1 MYPANWPAPQDT
13 FPMAPQ
19 DTVSHQDSWCCFND
33 CDSAYHMPGDTRPIG
48 IEIYQTVYAWDIIEI
63 EDVIFFTYDIK
74 NVSGNNLQNCY
85 VGPLADVDIGAEV
98 GGGNNDLCTAIIERT
113 YIVDNDT
120 IIVDNVAYQWQE
132 EEEPGW
138 SSFPGVIGFDLLQT
152 PFDLEWGQDK
162 DNDGIPDQYERD
174 SVYYWNN
181 LPPEMWDV
189 DDDGVPDWRDAS
201 ENPQLG
207 MTAFKECHNPAPA
220 NDSEKYMLLAGYN
233 FQTGVYEPYDT
244 IIPPP
249 QDQTFLISSGP
260 FDLEPDSTVTILF
273 AVLFADWYEIYQFPD
288 TALALVNKR
297 AQLYYDM
304 YWFLSP
310 GIDEHQSTKL
320 LPVNL
325 EICPN
330 PFSYK
335 TDIRWQVPD
344 NSNATMEI
352 YGVTGR
358 LVKQF
363 ILPNAYSLVPT
374 CISWDGCDDQNKKLS
389 SGVYFLKFKAGDYSA
404 TEKLLLIR

>member
-1 MYPANWPAPQDT
+1 
-13 FPMAPQ
+13 
-19 DTVSHQDSWCCFND
+19 
-33 CDSAYHMPGDTRPIG
+33 MPGDTRPIG
-48 IEIYQTVYAWDIIEI
+48 IEVYQTVYDWDIIEV
-63 EDVIFFTYDIK
+63 EDMIFLIYDIK
-74 NVSGNNLQNCY
+74 NVSGNNLHNCY
-85 VGPLADVDIGAEV
+85 LGVATDCDIGNESDY
-98 GGGNNDLCTAIIERT
+98 GNDICTCIIERT
-113 YIVDNDT
+113 YVIDNDT
-120 IIVDNVAYQWQE
+120 IIIDDVAYQWQN

-138 SSFPGVIGFDLLQT
+138 DCFPGVIGIDLLQT
-152 PFDLEWGQDK
+152 PFDLEWGADK

-174 SVYYWNN
+174 SSYYWNN
-181 LPPEMWDV
+181 VPPEQWDV
-189 DDDGVPDWRDAS
+189 DNDGIPDWRDAS

-207 MTAFKECHNPAPA
+207 MTAYRRFTLDIEPHTDP
-220 NDSEKYMLLAGYN
+220 ERYLTLAGYN
-233 FQTGVYEPYDT
+233 IQTGQYEPYDT
-244 IIPPP
+244 IIPDPD
-249 QDQTFLISSGP
+249 DQSYLMSSGP
-260 FDLEPDSTVTILF
+260 FDLEPDEVVRMLVGVMCASRED
-273 AVLFADWYEIYQFPD
+273 ADDPPD
-288 TALALVNKR
+288 TALVPVNKW

-325 EICPN
+325 EIRPN

-389 SGVYFLKFKAGDYSA
+389 SGVYFLKLEAGDYST
-404 TEKLLLIR
+404 TEKLLMIR